1 MKSVLRGAVFVALS
15 LSPALAASTPIRSL
29 MTGSGG
35 QLSVDDGLFI
45 VGKRTSAGT
54 ALNLGVGSLE
64 TTGGRLRG
72 ITVFAFKEHLT
83 TSELDLYATNV
94 NRVARTCF
102 NISPER
108 AGAVT
113 GWLGRQNQAAIR
125 NVTQSFGPLK
135 VHFVRDITSSG
146 AYFTAVYLR
155 RTGTP
160 GVAPWT
166 SYCTE

>member
-1 MKSVLRGAVFVALS
+1 
-15 LSPALAASTPIRSL
+15 

-54 ALNLGVGSLE
+54 ALNLGIGSLE
-64 TTGGRLRG
+64 ATGGRLRG

-108 AGAVT
+108 AGAVAA
-113 GWLGRQNQAAIR
+113 WLGRQNQAAIR

-146 AYFTAVYLR
+146 AHFTAVYLR

-166 SYCTE
+166 SYCAE

>member
-35 QLSVDDGLFI
+35 QLSVDDSLFI
-45 VGKRTSAGT
+45 VGKRTNAGT

-64 TTGGRLRG
+64 TKGGRLRG

-83 TSELDLYATNV
+83 TSELDLNATNV